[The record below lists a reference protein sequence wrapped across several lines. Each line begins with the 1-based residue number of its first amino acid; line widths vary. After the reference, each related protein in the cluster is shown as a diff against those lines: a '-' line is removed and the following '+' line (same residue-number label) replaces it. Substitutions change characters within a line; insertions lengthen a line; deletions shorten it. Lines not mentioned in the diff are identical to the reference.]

1 MTMHFTNGTASGL
14 DVLDVKQRVYSTQ
27 VALDQTEVNRR
38 LTIIQLYKALGGGW
52 NLTDLQW
59 MSANTTPARNKQP

>member
-14 DVLDVKQRVYSTQ
+14 DVLDAKQRVYSTQ
-27 VALDQTEVNRR
+27 IALDQTEVNRR